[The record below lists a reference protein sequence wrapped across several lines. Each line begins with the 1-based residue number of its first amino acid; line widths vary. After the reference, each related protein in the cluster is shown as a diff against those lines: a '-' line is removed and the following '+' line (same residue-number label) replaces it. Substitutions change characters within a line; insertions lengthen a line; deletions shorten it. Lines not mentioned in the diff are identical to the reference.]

1 MSFLGLISAV
11 GSNRV
16 IGANNDLLWHLPD
29 DFKFF
34 KRITKERVVI
44 MGRKTYDSMGEALI
58 NRYNFVLSRQK
69 DFKLDDARCFSD
81 YEECLVHASLIDETP
96 FVIGGQH
103 IYEQYLNKAT
113 HLFITKV
120 DFEKEGDAYFPEFD
134 TNEFKLIASKFH
146 EADEKHAHS
155 FTFQIWEREGAFITE
170 GVQSF
175 LKQQIESL

>member
-81 YEECLVHASLIDETP
+81 YEECLGHASLIDETP
-96 FVIGGQH
+96 
-103 IYEQYLNKAT
+103 
-113 HLFITKV
+113 
-120 DFEKEGDAYFPEFD
+120 
-134 TNEFKLIASKFH
+134 
-146 EADEKHAHS
+146 
-155 FTFQIWEREGAFITE
+155 
-170 GVQSF
+170 
-175 LKQQIESL
+175 